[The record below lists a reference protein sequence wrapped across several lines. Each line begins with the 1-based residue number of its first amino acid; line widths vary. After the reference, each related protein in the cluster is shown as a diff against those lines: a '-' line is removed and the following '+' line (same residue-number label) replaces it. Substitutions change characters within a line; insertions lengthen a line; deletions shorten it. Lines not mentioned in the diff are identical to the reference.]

1 MSMKNIDINK
11 KADYQAQL
19 ATFMQKYKDKK
30 SELNWA
36 DDVFE
41 ESLIKEEMENFA
53 KKVRGLKKILEQ
65 LEGDQQVA

>member
-1 MSMKNIDINK
+1 MSMRNIDISK
-11 KADYQAQL
+11 KAEYQDQL
-19 ATFMQKYKDKK
+19 AIYMQKYKDKK

-41 ESLIKEEMENFA
+41 ESLISEQMENFA
-53 KKVRGLKKILEQ
+53 KKIRGLKKILSQ